1 MKILNFF
8 GRFIGRKSSVDYVD
22 LTRTFGNL
30 YWDINDK
37 MYRPSDLQSIY
48 VDKLSKIFCHCE
60 IKRKDILKSIDKG
73 IRNTDSVDKS
83 DLVEISENKWRL
95 SVVDDSIYGK
105 FCVELGT
112 SSLCSILSIL
122 WIKRL
127 DEKFSELDWDIF
139 VGYYIAWSRI
149 KSFVLDYD
157 FLKEDDDH
165 SSAEF
170 IARLVMDDWKIPRF
184 ASEYI
189 YENLLKITDKILK

>member
-1 MKILNFF
+1 MKILNFLE
-8 GRFIGRKSSVDYVD
+8 RFLGRKSSVDYVE
-22 LTRTFGNL
+22 LVRTFSDL
-30 YWDINDK
+30 YEDIDHK
-37 MYRPSDLQSIY
+37 MYRPNDLRLIY
-48 VDKLSKIFCHCE
+48 VDKLSKIFKNSE
-60 IKRKDILKSIDKG
+60 IKKKDILDPIDSG
-73 IRNTDSVDKS
+73 ICNTDSVDKS
-83 DLVEISENKWRL
+83 DLIEISEGKWRL
-95 SVVDDSIYGK
+95 SVVDDSICGK
-105 FCVELGT
+105 FCIELGT

-170 IARLVMDDWKIPRF
+170 IARLVMDDWKISRF

>member
-1 MKILNFF
+1 MKILNFLE
-8 GRFIGRKSSVDYVD
+8 RFLGRKSSVDYVELVRTLSD
-22 LTRTFGNL
+22 LYEDVDHKR
-30 YWDINDK
+30 
-37 MYRPSDLQSIY
+37 YRPNDLRLIY
-48 VDKLSKIFCHCE
+48 VDKLSKIFKNSE
-60 IKRKDILKSIDKG
+60 IKKKDILNPIENG
-73 IRNTDSVDKS
+73 ICNTDSVDES
-83 DLVEISENKWRL
+83 DLIEISKDKWKL
-95 SVVDDSIYGK
+95 SVVDDSICGK

-122 WIKRL
+122 WIKKL

-149 KSFVLDYD
+149 NVFVLDYD
-157 FLKEDDDH
+157 FIKEDDDH

>member
-1 MKILNFF
+1 MKILKFF
-8 GRFIGRKSSVDYVD
+8 ERFLGRKSSVDYVE
-22 LTRTFGNL
+22 LVRTFSDL
-30 YWDINDK
+30 YEDVDHK
-37 MYRPSDLQSIY
+37 RYRPNDLRLIY
-48 VDKLSKIFCHCE
+48 VDKLSKIFENSE
-60 IKRKDILKSIDKG
+60 IKKKDIFDPIDKG
-73 IRNTDSVDKS
+73 ICNTDSVDKS
-83 DLVEISENKWRL
+83 NLTEISENKWRL
-95 SVVDDSIYGK
+95 SVVDDSICGK

-112 SSLCSILSIL
+112 SSLCSILSVL
-122 WIKRL
+122 WIKKL

-189 YENLLKITDKILK
+189 YENLLEITDKILK